1 MNMKV
6 FLLATTLPFLLLAV
20 SSSSARQINSCEEKS
35 EVLTRALIQLASKQ
49 RHPLSKLSG
58 GCDGCYEDVFQAA
71 AQCVNSLEVIPCITE
86 ELTLNTCQS
95 CI

>member
-1 MNMKV
+1 MMPCHK
-6 FLLATTLPFLLLAV
+6 T
-20 SSSSARQINSCEEKS
+20 NSIILN
-35 EVLTRALIQLASKQ
+35 V
-49 RHPLSKLSG
+49 

-95 CI
+95 CICVLLPDIAAALGQDWSC

>member
-1 MNMKV
+1 MMPYHK
-6 FLLATTLPFLLLAV
+6 T
-20 SSSSARQINSCEEKS
+20 NS
-35 EVLTRALIQLASKQ
+35 LILNV
-49 RHPLSKLSG
+49 

-95 CI
+95 CICVLLPDIAAALGQDWSC